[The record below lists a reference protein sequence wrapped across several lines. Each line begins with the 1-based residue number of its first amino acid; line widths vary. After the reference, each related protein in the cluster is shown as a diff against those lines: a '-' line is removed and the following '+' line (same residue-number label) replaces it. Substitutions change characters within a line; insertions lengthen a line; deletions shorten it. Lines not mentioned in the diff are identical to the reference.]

1 MCFRVFCQS
10 SFLCAVILQ
19 SRTAEQVECFL
30 IGRWILLDFP
40 WRRCGPRKIEF
51 PSRLAPFHWRRWDF
65 KQIKYQKRFN
75 SIEFHVS
82 YSKDI
87 LRWNLS
93 ALDVRHR
100 LISRFL
106 YFVSS
111 KRSFFFRVWKL
122 FFYANAMNRNPIGHF
137 EKNFLQILRDCDGFS
152 SSFFCPSL
160 PSTSSEEKAACGW
173 WKNLSCI

>member
-1 MCFRVFCQS
+1 MLSSILPVFLFVCCNFTITHSWTSRMFSYRQMNS
-10 SFLCAVILQ
+10 SRFSMTTV
-19 SRTAEQVECFL
+19 R
-30 IGRWILLDFP
+30 P
-40 WRRCGPRKIEF
+40 PKIEF

-111 KRSFFFRVWKL
+111 KRSFFFFRVWKL

-137 EKNFLQILRDCDGFS
+137 EKNFLQILRDWDGFS